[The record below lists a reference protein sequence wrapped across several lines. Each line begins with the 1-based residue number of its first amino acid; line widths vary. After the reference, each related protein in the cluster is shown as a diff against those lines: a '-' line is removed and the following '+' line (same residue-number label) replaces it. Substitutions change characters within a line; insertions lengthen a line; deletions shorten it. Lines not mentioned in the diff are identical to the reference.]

1 MKEWRVGRNK
11 PGNKAAQTG
20 GKNCQSLFNA
30 GKLVV
35 HQGYSELSTSKVQKY
50 ARMSATQFV
59 SYSYGELTIEN
70 IKEACIRH
78 FTHQFQL
85 GKTWP
90 VMF

>member
-11 PGNKAAQTG
+11 PGNKAAQTV
-20 GKNCQSLFNA
+20 GKNCQNLFNT
-30 GKLVV
+30 GELVV
-35 HQGYSELSTSKVQKY
+35 QGYSAEITSKVQKY

-78 FTHQFQL
+78 FTRQFQL

>member
-11 PGNKAAQTG
+11 PGNKAAQTVR
-20 GKNCQSLFNA
+20 KNCQNLFNA
-30 GKLVV
+30 GELVV
-35 HQGYSELSTSKVQKY
+35 QGYSEESTSKVQKY

-59 SYSYGELTIEN
+59 SYSYGESTIEN

-78 FTHQFQL
+78 FTRQFQL